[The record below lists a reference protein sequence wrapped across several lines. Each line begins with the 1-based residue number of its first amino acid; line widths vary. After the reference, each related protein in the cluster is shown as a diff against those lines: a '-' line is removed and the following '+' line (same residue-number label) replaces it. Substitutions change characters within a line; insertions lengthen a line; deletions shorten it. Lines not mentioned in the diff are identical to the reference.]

1 MPLGQTY
8 TCQTACLQFFWS
20 KDFFHASKSLG
31 LVRGSKAQLGDCSKA
46 SEREKC
52 SGIAHSHTA
61 AYGMAFAW
69 KPFCFTPRAGVCLI
83 LRSSHQNLPG
93 ILAQPEFCQSMSKF
107 LGLKQLDFIWKLEW
121 IWVKIKTKK
130 SKLQNVANH
139 YLFFYAHLC
148 KCPSPCFSSPILM
161 EDHENSDEWKVSNM
175 AKVSR
180 SRSRCHVGY
189 FEHSQLFRT
198 MVAQVRSHTAN
209 DSWKKLIFLPQ
220 IKKIKAR
227 EKARKEQKFKRWRV
241 FSCRNSKYMSFTTP
255 GPGRQS
261 YPVSQ
266 LPKEE
271 LPPWIL
277 RLNAKHMP
285 GTMPIMPCMNT
296 QNTHNHCKRQKTS
309 CCKMS
314 TNLCKSHIEHRP
326 AAAMRRVSM
335 ANSMRDPRDQKA
347 IWHRGGSPEYR
358 DQGPKIF
365 TFKFVKLQWK
375 NMIRIN
381 VGIMSPKYQIC
392 YERSGAGHWMW

>member
-1 MPLGQTY
+1 
-8 TCQTACLQFFWS
+8 
-20 KDFFHASKSLG
+20 
-31 LVRGSKAQLGDCSKA
+31 
-46 SEREKC
+46 
-52 SGIAHSHTA
+52 
-61 AYGMAFAW
+61 
-69 KPFCFTPRAGVCLI
+69 
-83 LRSSHQNLPG
+83 
-93 ILAQPEFCQSMSKF
+93 
-107 LGLKQLDFIWKLEW
+107 
-121 IWVKIKTKK
+121 
-130 SKLQNVANH
+130 
-139 YLFFYAHLC
+139 
-148 KCPSPCFSSPILM
+148 M

-180 SRSRCHVGY
+180 SRRRCHVGY

-198 MVAQVRSHTAN
+198 MVAQVRSHTSN

-227 EKARKEQKFKRWRV
+227 EKARKEQKMTCV
-241 FSCRNSKYMSFTTP
+241 FSP

-277 RLNAKHMP
+277 RLNAKHVP

-296 QNTHNHCKRQKTS
+296 QNTPKWHHFKRKTS
-309 CCKMS
+309 CCKIC

-347 IWHRGGSPEYR
+347 IWHRGGSPEHR
-358 DQGPKIF
+358 D
-365 TFKFVKLQWK
+365 
-375 NMIRIN
+375 
-381 VGIMSPKYQIC
+381 
-392 YERSGAGHWMW
+392 